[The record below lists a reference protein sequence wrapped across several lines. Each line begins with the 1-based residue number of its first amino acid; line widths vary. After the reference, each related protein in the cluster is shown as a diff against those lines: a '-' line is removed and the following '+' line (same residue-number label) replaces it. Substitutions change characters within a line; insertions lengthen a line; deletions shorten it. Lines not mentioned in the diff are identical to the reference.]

1 MEPQKIP
8 DNHKVVSKKRND
20 HHPSPQN
27 ILQSHGNKNNTDLA
41 QKQTC
46 RSMEE
51 NTRPKQEK
59 T

>member
-27 ILQSHGNKNNTDLA
+27 ILQSHGNKNNTELA

-46 RSMEE
+46 R
-51 NTRPKQEK
+51 
-59 T
+59 